1 MGHTVPIRGKKEHTI
16 PDLLYGLAI
25 VHDDVGRF
33 GEIRLRTFPYELR
46 PLFATLFPG
55 QQRVTYSSVDRCCL
69 FVDTRLV

>member
-33 GEIRLRTFPYELR
+33 GEIRLRTLII
-46 PLFATLFPG
+46 FATLFPG

>member
-25 VHDDVGRF
+25 GMTTSDDSVRRK
-33 GEIRLRTFPYELR
+33 IKNVSLR